1 MSAPEF
7 ELRDRV
13 AIVTGASRS
22 IGRATALALA
32 EAGADVVLDSRSLRA
47 VERVA
52 GEVRAA
58 AGRRALPVECDVGD
72 AEAVEALVATCVGE
86 LGAPDIVVA
95 NAGVFQEWG
104 PTAELSPEEWS
115 EVVAVDLTGVML
127 TCRSVVRAMLAEG
140 RAGSIVTVSSIAGL
154 VGIPGAAAYTASK
167 SGVVGLVRALAAEW
181 AEHGIRVNAVAPG
194 FVVRDQDPWRERPE
208 ELADLVGRIPMARR
222 GEPREVALAVLFL
235 ASDAASF
242 VTGATLP
249 VDGGWVAV

>member
-1 MSAPEF
+1 MSAAEL

-13 AIVTGASRS
+13 AVVTGASRS

-32 EAGADVVLDSRSLRA
+32 EAGADVVLASRSLAA

-52 GEVRAA
+52 GEVQA

-72 AEAVEALVATCVGE
+72 PDAIEALVATCVGE
-86 LGAPDIVVA
+86 LGTPDVVVA

-104 PTAELSPEEWS
+104 PTPDLSLEEWS
-115 EVVAVDLTGVML
+115 SIVAVDLTGVML
-127 TCRSVVRAMLAEG
+127 TCRAAARAMMAEG
-140 RAGSIVTVSSIAGL
+140 RAGSMVAVSSIAGL

-194 FVVRDQDPWRERPE
+194 FVVREDDPWRDRPD
-208 ELADLVGRIPMARR
+208 ELAELVARIPMARR
-222 GEPREVALAVLFL
+222 GEPREVALAILFL